1 MSVTAAKSS
10 DSISLMVRCVP
21 SGSLAV
27 KYCKLSI
34 PSCMSKFDDIRPYC
48 DAEVKPVIER
58 LLNDKDFLDFL
69 GKYHSP
75 RLSQFASPLV
85 RFMTR
90 LVLKRTLGSVSSV
103 KDFQEV
109 ISYYAKRIVDETM
122 TEFVF
127 EGIDNLEPEGA
138 YLFVGNHRDIA
149 GDSMLV
155 DYALWL
161 NQRDTVRIA
170 VGDNLVQRQFATDL
184 MKLNKSFF
192 IRRSEEGAK
201 RIYAALLQSSQYIQE
216 SILDSQSVWIA
227 QAEGRAKD
235 GFDVTDPAIV
245 KMFALANRKL
255 PLAESMKNLNI
266 VPVSISYEYD
276 PCDYLKAKEL
286 TAVEQQGSYQKPA
299 GEDLLSLVKGLGEF
313 KGKVYLR
320 FGERLQDDFQS
331 PEEVANALDRQ
342 ILDNYQLYEVNYW
355 ALSRLASEPSSP
367 SASDRYQDTWQAL
380 RGLVSFQ
387 DTSVFEARLAA
398 CPADHQR
405 KWLEMN
411 ANPVV
416 NKYQAK
422 CPRLA
427 PV

>member
-1 MSVTAAKSS
+1 MSN
-10 DSISLMVRCVP
+10 
-21 SGSLAV
+21 
-27 KYCKLSI
+27 
-34 PSCMSKFDDIRPYC
+34 FDDIRPYC
-48 DAEVKPVIER
+48 DDEVKPVIER
-58 LLNDKDFLDFL
+58 LLQDKDFLDFL
-69 GKYHSP
+69 GRYHSP
-75 RLSQFASPLV
+75 RLSQFAAPLV

-90 LVLKRTLGSVSSV
+90 LVLKRALGAVASV
-103 KDFQEV
+103 KEFQEV

-127 EGIDNLEPEGA
+127 EGLENLEVGGT

-201 RIYAALLQSSQYIQE
+201 RIYAALLQSSQYILE
-216 SILDSQSVWIA
+216 SILSGESVWIA

-235 GFDVTDPAIV
+235 GLDVTDPAIV
-245 KMFALANRKL
+245 KMFALVNRKL
-255 PLAESMKNLNI
+255 PIGEAVGKLNI

-286 TAVEQQGSYQKPA
+286 TAVEQNGSYEKPA
-299 GEDLLSLVKGLGEF
+299 GEDLISLVKGLGEF

-320 FGERLQDDFQS
+320 FGAKLSGEYQS

-342 ILDNYQLYEVNYW
+342 ILDNYQLFVVNYW
-355 ALSRLASEPSSP
+355 ALSQLASQATGDAEK
-367 SASDRYQDTWQAL
+367 DKYQSTWQAL
-380 RGLVSFQ
+380 RGITDFG
-387 DTSVFEARLAA
+387 DTTEFETRLAA
-398 CPADHQR
+398 CPVEHQR

-416 NKYQAK
+416 NKYQTK
-422 CPRLA
+422 CSTLS